1 MKDCKFEDGLIEIN
15 VKNEKILRKNEQ
27 EDPLSTLAYV
37 ERVSESRK
45 RKGRKKKK
53 TCRHNGWK
61 LTKSNGKH

>member
-1 MKDCKFEDGLIEIN
+1 MKDCKLEDGLIEIN

-53 TCRHNGWK
+53 N
-61 LTKSNGKH
+61 L